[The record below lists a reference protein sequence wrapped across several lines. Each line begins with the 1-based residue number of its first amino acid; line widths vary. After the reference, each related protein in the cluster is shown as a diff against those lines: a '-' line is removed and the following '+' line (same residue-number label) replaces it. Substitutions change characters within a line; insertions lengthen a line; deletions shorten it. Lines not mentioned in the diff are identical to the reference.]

1 VKLVFNILKHIRKCV
16 WLTDEEISNVI
27 KTLDQLRDSEQLK
40 ESKKRTIK
48 KERITMAKANVGDL
62 ILVTN
67 AMFPGG
73 KYSNG
78 DIFEVIEVNEDNVR
92 TSKGALFNEEFEIVS
107 QNLLGVIANL
117 ARRVS
122 SLEDQLRMTQGNVET
137 LAQES
142 ANLSAKLNETSEL
155 TEMALSDIVFLD
167 ERTMA
172 HNISVNLRIDREAD
186 VSSIAEALTKFTKGG
201 DAE

>member
-1 VKLVFNILKHIRKCV
+1 
-16 WLTDEEISNVI
+16 
-27 KTLDQLRDSEQLK
+27 
-40 ESKKRTIK
+40 
-48 KERITMAKANVGDL
+48 MAKANVGDL

-67 AMFPGG
+67 AMFPSG

-78 DIFEVIEVNEDNVR
+78 DILEVTEVKEASVL
-92 TSKGALFNEEFEIVS
+92 TPKGELFDEEFDVTLIDI
-107 QNLLGVIANL
+107 LKTL

-142 ANLSAKLNETSEL
+142 ADLSAKLNETREL

-186 VSSIAEALTKFTKGG
+186 VSSIAEVLTKLTKGG
-201 DAE
+201 GVY

>member
-1 VKLVFNILKHIRKCV
+1 
-16 WLTDEEISNVI
+16 
-27 KTLDQLRDSEQLK
+27 
-40 ESKKRTIK
+40 
-48 KERITMAKANVGDL
+48 MAKANVGDL

-78 DIFEVIEVNEDNVR
+78 DILEVTEVWEASVL
-92 TSKGALFNEEFEIVS
+92 TQKGELFNEEFDVK
-107 QNLLGVIANL
+107 LLDILKTL

-167 ERTMA
+167 ERTMT

-186 VSSIAEALTKFTKGG
+186 VSSIAEVLTKLTKGSV
-201 DAE
+201 AE

>member
-1 VKLVFNILKHIRKCV
+1 M
-16 WLTDEEISNVI
+16 S
-27 KTLDQLRDSEQLK
+27 
-40 ESKKRTIK
+40 
-48 KERITMAKANVGDL
+48 KANVGEL

-67 AMFPGG
+67 AMFPSG

-78 DIFEVIEVNEDNVR
+78 DILEVTEVKEASVL
-92 TSKGALFNEEFEIVS
+92 TPKGELFDEEF
-107 QNLLGVIANL
+107 GVTLIDILKTL

-137 LAQES
+137 LAQEN

-186 VSSIAEALTKFTKGG
+186 ISAIAELLTKLTKGG
-201 DAE
+201 AV

>member
-1 VKLVFNILKHIRKCV
+1 M
-16 WLTDEEISNVI
+16 S
-27 KTLDQLRDSEQLK
+27 
-40 ESKKRTIK
+40 
-48 KERITMAKANVGDL
+48 KANAGDL

-67 AMFPGG
+67 AMFPVGD
-73 KYSNG
+73 KYTNG
-78 DIFEVIEVNEDNVR
+78 DILTVISSDDSYTATE
-92 TSKGALFNEEFEIVS
+92 KGRLFTEEFEVVNSDKLIDIIS
-107 QNLLGVIANL
+107 NL

-137 LAQES
+137 LAQEN
-142 ANLSAKLNETSEL
+142 ANLSAKLNEINEL

-186 VSSIAEALTKFTKGG
+186 VSSIAEVLTKLTKGG
-201 DAE
+201 AV

>member
-1 VKLVFNILKHIRKCV
+1 M
-16 WLTDEEISNVI
+16 
-27 KTLDQLRDSEQLK
+27 
-40 ESKKRTIK
+40 SK
-48 KERITMAKANVGDL
+48 AQPGDL

-67 AMFPGG
+67 AMFPNGN
-73 KYSNG
+73 KYEDG
-78 DIFEVIEVNEDNVR
+78 DTLTVISSEDATV
-92 TSKGALFNEEFEIVS
+92 TTEKGRLFNEEFEVVNSDRLIDIIS
-107 QNLLGVIANL
+107 NL

-137 LAQES
+137 LAQEN

-167 ERTMA
+167 ERTMT

-186 VSSIAEALTKFTKGG
+186 VSSIAEVLTKLTKGSV
-201 DAE
+201 AE

>member
-1 VKLVFNILKHIRKCV
+1 
-16 WLTDEEISNVI
+16 
-27 KTLDQLRDSEQLK
+27 
-40 ESKKRTIK
+40 
-48 KERITMAKANVGDL
+48 
-62 ILVTN
+62 
-67 AMFPGG
+67 MFPDG

-78 DIFEVIEVNEDNVR
+78 DILEVTEVKEASVL
-92 TSKGALFNEEFEIVS
+92 TPKGELFDEEFDVK
-107 QNLLGVIANL
+107 LLDILKTL

-186 VSSIAEALTKFTKGG
+186 VSSIAEMLTKLTKGG
-201 DAE
+201 AV

>member
-1 VKLVFNILKHIRKCV
+1 
-16 WLTDEEISNVI
+16 
-27 KTLDQLRDSEQLK
+27 
-40 ESKKRTIK
+40 
-48 KERITMAKANVGDL
+48 MANSPKANVGDL

-67 AMFPGG
+67 EMFPGG

-78 DIFEVIEVNEDNVR
+78 DILEVTEVKEASVL
-92 TSKGALFNEEFEIVS
+92 TPKGELFNEEFETVS
-107 QNLLGVIANL
+107 YDVTHILAIL

-137 LAQES
+137 LAQEN

-186 VSSIAEALTKFTKGG
+186 VSSIAEVLTKLTKGG
-201 DAE
+201 GVV